1 MEKLPFS
8 VCIITKNNAKT
19 LERCLQSA
27 SNYFDEIVIADTG
40 SSDSTKEIARHYTN
54 QIFDFTWNN
63 NFADARNFAIKKATN
78 DFIFSLDSDEEI
90 SKINCRQLLD
100 FSKKNA
106 ENIGR
111 IEILNLQSNHTFE
124 KGCVS
129 RIFNRKFFHF
139 EGSVHEQLV
148 SSSQI
153 NRSLVDLDVSIIHY
167 GYANEDL
174 NQKKAQLYREM
185 IEKKLKETPDD
196 SYLLYQLGRTYDIQ
210 KDFVDAS
217 EAYLKSLQTSP
228 RHDFEYFRSALD
240 DLCFDYLNLNEAKKA
255 AEIINFYGY
264 PYEDADGYFMFGHV
278 YMNLGNFDEAVR
290 CFKKATEFADSSRP
304 GANSFAAWFN
314 IGVIY
319 EVLGFKEKSIKAYKK
334 CNDYD
339 PAKER
344 LKNLM

>member
-1 MEKLPFS
+1 MKKLPFS

-148 SSSQI
+148 S
-153 NRSLVDLDVSIIHY
+153 
-167 GYANEDL
+167 
-174 NQKKAQLYREM
+174 
-185 IEKKLKETPDD
+185 
-196 SYLLYQLGRTYDIQ
+196 
-210 KDFVDAS
+210 
-217 EAYLKSLQTSP
+217 
-228 RHDFEYFRSALD
+228 
-240 DLCFDYLNLNEAKKA
+240 
-255 AEIINFYGY
+255 
-264 PYEDADGYFMFGHV
+264 
-278 YMNLGNFDEAVR
+278 
-290 CFKKATEFADSSRP
+290 
-304 GANSFAAWFN
+304 
-314 IGVIY
+314 
-319 EVLGFKEKSIKAYKK
+319 
-334 CNDYD
+334 
-339 PAKER
+339 
-344 LKNLM
+344 

>member
-1 MEKLPFS
+1 MKKLPFS

-19 LERCLQSA
+19 IEKCLQSA
-27 SNYFDEIVIADTG
+27 SNHFDEIVIADTG

-111 IEILNLQSNHTFE
+111 IEILNLQSDHTFE

-153 NRSLVDLDVSIIHY
+153 NRSMVDLDVSIIHY
-167 GYANEDL
+167 GYANENL
-174 NQKKAQLYREM
+174 NQRKLRY
-185 IEKKLKETPDD
+185 IEK
-196 SYLLYQLGRTYDIQ
+196 
-210 KDFVDAS
+210 
-217 EAYLKSLQTSP
+217 
-228 RHDFEYFRSALD
+228 
-240 DLCFDYLNLNEAKKA
+240 
-255 AEIINFYGY
+255 
-264 PYEDADGYFMFGHV
+264 
-278 YMNLGNFDEAVR
+278 
-290 CFKKATEFADSSRP
+290 
-304 GANSFAAWFN
+304 
-314 IGVIY
+314 
-319 EVLGFKEKSIKAYKK
+319 
-334 CNDYD
+334 
-339 PAKER
+339 
-344 LKNLM
+344 